1 MLRGPQGTLYGR
13 GATAGAI
20 NMVTAKPG
28 KELGGYL
35 SVTAGNYGLAQ
46 FKGAIDVPM
55 GDALSM
61 RLAGSLD
68 SRDGYGNNI
77 FTGQTS
83 MIGMPVPTAQRSS
96 MTLVGP

>member
-1 MLRGPQGTLYGR
+1 
-13 GATAGAI
+13 
-20 NMVTAKPG
+20 MVTAKPG

-35 SVTAGNYGLAQ
+35 SVTAGNYSLAQ

-77 FTGQTS
+77 FTGSDINDRDASAYRATFVYDA
-83 MIGMPVPTAQRSS
+83 G
-96 MTLVGP
+96 GP